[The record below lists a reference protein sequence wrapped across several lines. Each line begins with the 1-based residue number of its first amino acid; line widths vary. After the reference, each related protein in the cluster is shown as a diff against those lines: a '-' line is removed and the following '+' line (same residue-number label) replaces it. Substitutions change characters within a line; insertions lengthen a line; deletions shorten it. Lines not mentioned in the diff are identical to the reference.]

1 MKKYILN
8 LMMLL
13 MAVSTMSLCSCG
25 DDDDDENGGSASFL
39 VGVWTG
45 YVRAAGI
52 QENVSVEFFSEG
64 EVYVQFSSSPGLEKG
79 RYTVNTSAK
88 TITITP
94 LSGSLNGTSSS
105 LVYRYEYERD
115 GDEEELEL
123 KSDDV
128 KWELKR
134 IARNGGNIFQID
146 DNTNTTVTPSNQL
159 VGTWRHSFS
168 TGYVEITFNSDGT
181 GRQYE
186 YDSSDR
192 GHEYS
197 IDEFSYSFDGR
208 YVTVRYDDGDKS
220 IIQILSLSA
229 TKLVMMSSDGYTEEY
244 TKR

>member
-13 MAVSTMSLCSCG
+13 MAVSTLSLCSCG
-25 DDDDDENGGSASFL
+25 DDDDDDNGPSASFL
-39 VGVWTG
+39 IGGWAG
-45 YVRAAGI
+45 YVRTTYS
-52 QENVSVEFFSEG
+52 QQNVSVEFTSGG
-64 EVYVQFSSSPGLEKG
+64 EVTVLNVSNGSLSKG
-79 RYTVNTSAK
+79 RYSVNTSAK
-88 TITITP
+88 TITF
-94 LSGSLNGTSSS
+94 SLNNSDAGLHSI
-105 LVYRYEYERD
+105 VYRYDYERD

-123 KSDDV
+123 ESDGE
-128 KWELKR
+128 KWKLKR
-134 IARNGGNIFQID
+134 TVSNGGNIFQID

-168 TGYVEITFNSDGT
+168 SGYVEITFNSDGT
-181 GRQYE
+181 GRHYE

-208 YVTVRYDDGDKS
+208 YVTVHYDDGDKD

>member
-39 VGVWTG
+39 IGGWTG
-45 YVRAAGI
+45 YVRVAGI
-52 QENVSVEFFSEG
+52 QQNVSVEFFSEG
-64 EVYVQFSSSPGLEKG
+64 EVYVQYSSSPGLDKG

-94 LSGSLNGTSSS
+94 LSGSWNGTSSM
-105 LVYRYEYERD
+105 VYRYEYERD

-168 TGYVEITFNSDGT
+168 SGYVEITFNSDGT
-181 GRQYE
+181 GRHYE

-208 YVTVRYDDGDKS
+208 YVTVRYDDGDKD